1 MKVVVACAQDI
12 IVNLLE
18 AAAANDNGR
27 KLMVMMM
34 MIITINANEDIKVD
48 CIAVV
53 GRSPIEHGRRIC
65 QEIGNGNRVQGE
77 IKLKPASILFPF
89 SPNNKGER

>member
-1 MKVVVACAQDI
+1 MKEVVVAGAQDI

-18 AAAANDNGR
+18 AAAANDIGI

-34 MIITINANEDIKVD
+34 MMITINADEDIKVD

-53 GRSPIEHGRRIC
+53 VGG
-65 QEIGNGNRVQGE
+65 
-77 IKLKPASILFPF
+77 
-89 SPNNKGER
+89 

>member
-18 AAAANDNGR
+18 AAAANDIGI

-34 MIITINANEDIKVD
+34 IIITINVDEDINID
-48 CIAVV
+48 CIALV
-53 GRSPIEHGRRIC
+53 GRSPIWTKDMR
-65 QEIGNGNRVQGE
+65 QEIGNMRRTRTNGTD
-77 IKLKPASILFPF
+77 
-89 SPNNKGER
+89 

>member
-12 IVNLLE
+12 SVNLLE
-18 AAAANDNGR
+18 AAAANDIGI

-34 MIITINANEDIKVD
+34 MITINANEDIKVD

-53 GRSPIEHGRRIC
+53 GRFLNNGRYAVSTYYHNHNHTGRT
-65 QEIGNGNRVQGE
+65 
-77 IKLKPASILFPF
+77 
-89 SPNNKGER
+89 